1 MAIKYSKM
9 KFRRGFLM
17 PSRNGIEI
25 HIAPNELISA
35 IKIPSILTT

>member
-9 KFRRGFLM
+9 KYRRGFLM

-25 HIAPNELISA
+25 HMAPNELISA
-35 IKIPSILTT
+35 IKITSLPTT